1 MSGFARHIPQRASP
15 LLTRRRPVVEGA
27 LGRFGASAGG
37 NSVSLEFRIL
47 SIQLSNSRPES
58 SPLGVERGA
67 VAACL
72 RHSRL
77 IQAGPLEQPLD
88 SVEVEVHA
96 PPRAHTPAGFRV
108 APIHRQ
114 SGEQG
119 GLPIIVVTSY
129 EFTLVGPSVKVTKRF
144 SVVIPIVTGAPRTL
158 WGAARDAADR
168 RSAPLP
174 AQYHSYDQ
182 RDVKWM

>member
-1 MSGFARHIPQRASP
+1 MKTEAMSGFARHIPQRASP

-37 NSVSLEFRIL
+37 NSGIPRVRIL

-114 SGEQG
+114 
-119 GLPIIVVTSY
+119 IRRARWVTDHRRNQLRIY
-129 EFTLVGPSVKVTKRF
+129 
-144 SVVIPIVTGAPRTL
+144 PRRTIREGDEAL
-158 WGAARDAADR
+158 RRCHPYRHGCAAL
-168 RSAPLP
+168 S
-174 AQYHSYDQ
+174 
-182 RDVKWM
+182 